1 MNILISGGSGFLGSA
16 LTRSLL
22 ADGHKVSILTRD
34 SARVHSSEGVQAVV
48 WDGRSSRGW
57 LDVFS
62 SMDAVVNLA
71 GDTIGRWPWTAERKK
86 RIQESR
92 VQAGMALTEAFNK
105 ASSRPAILIQASGIG
120 YYGPLGSRR
129 VAETERPGDDFVAQ
143 VAVAWENSTSQVD
156 ALPGVRRAIIRTS
169 IVLDTQKGI
178 LPLMSLPVRL
188 FAGGPLGSG
197 QQGVSWIHID
207 DEIRAIR
214 FLIENQSARGAFNL
228 SAPQPVSNAEFYRSL
243 ASALGRPYWLPAP
256 AFAMKLAL
264 GEMSTL
270 LLDGQ
275 YALPNR
281 LLDLGFQFV
290 HERVETAF
298 HALYHSKKL

>member
-1 MNILISGGSGFLGSA
+1 LNILISGGSGFLGSA
-16 LTRSLL
+16 LTRSLVS
-22 ADGHKVSILTRD
+22 DGHKVSILTRD
-34 SARVHSSEGVQAVV
+34 RARVPSSAGVQAVV

-92 VQAGMALTEAFNK
+92 VQAGLAMTEAFDR
-105 ASSRPAILIQASGIG
+105 ASTRPPVLIQASGIG
-120 YYGPLGSRR
+120 YYGPLGSRQ
-129 VAETERPGDDFVAQ
+129 VAESERPGNDFIAQ
-143 VAVAWENSTSQVD
+143 VAVAWENSTSEVD

-178 LPLMSLPVRL
+178 LPLMSLSVRL

-228 SAPQPVSNAEFYRSL
+228 SAPQPVSNAEFFRSL
-243 ASALGRPYWLPAP
+243 AKELGRPYWLPAP

-275 YALPNR
+275 YALPKR
-281 LLDLGFQFV
+281 LLDLGFQFN

-298 HALYHSKKL
+298 QAIYHSKN